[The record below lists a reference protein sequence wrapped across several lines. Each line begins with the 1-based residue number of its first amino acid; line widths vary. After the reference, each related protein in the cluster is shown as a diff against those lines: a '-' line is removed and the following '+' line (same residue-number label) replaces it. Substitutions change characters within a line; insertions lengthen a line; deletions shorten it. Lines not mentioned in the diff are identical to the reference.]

1 MNQDQAPNSPTSTRG
16 VGAVPD
22 GCILPVFFTHDRLE
36 RRTVR
41 TDHTRGEES
50 EVFTPIG
57 GDHEDWGSID

>member
-1 MNQDQAPNSPTSTRG
+1 MNQYQAPNSPTSTRG
-16 VGAVPD
+16 IGAVPD
-22 GCILPVFFTHDRLE
+22 RCIFPVFFTHDRLE